1 MEQKPP
7 TMQQVAKAAGVS
19 VATVS
24 RVVNGLTPEHS
35 PTARRVRQAIVQL
48 GFRPSRLGRNLKTAT
63 TATLG
68 LVVPSLDNPVFA
80 ASTEGVRARAKT
92 LGYSLLLTAT
102 SYDRGGEEQAV
113 ETLLSHHVDGI
124 ILTVGDPD
132 EAPVLRTLDA
142 LGLPYVLLYNQPT
155 RSDRPAVTVDN
166 VAAARALVERLTAAG
181 HRRIGM
187 VAGHFSASDRQ
198 RLRWIGFE
206 DAIARAGLLPGP
218 VIEVDF
224 DATSLTDRLADVLAG
239 PEAPTALFCS
249 TDILALAVF
258 GAAVQLGL
266 AVPRDLS
273 LVGFDGIALSGL
285 LRPALTTVI
294 QPSRDM
300 GRVAVDRLAGEIAG
314 EHGGGTELLPY
325 EIRDGETIGPAK
337 GAARRRTASL
347 SSPSLP
353 KRRVAS

>member
-24 RVVNGLTPEHS
+24 RVINGLTAEHS
-35 PTARRVRQAIVQL
+35 ATARRVRQAIVQL
-48 GFRPSRLGRNLKTAT
+48 GFRPSRLGRNLKTQT

-68 LVVPSLDNPVFA
+68 LVVPSLDNPIFA
-80 ASTEGVRARAKT
+80 ASTEGVRSRAKA

-113 ETLLSHHVDGI
+113 ETLLSHHVDGM

-132 EAPVLRTLDA
+132 EAAVLRTLDA
-142 LGLPYVLLYNQPT
+142 IKLPYVLLYNQPT
-155 RSDRPAVTVDN
+155 RSGRPAVTVDN

-181 HRRIGM
+181 HQRIGM
-187 VAGHFSASDRQ
+187 VAGHFGASDRQ

-206 DAIARAGLLPGP
+206 DAIARAGLSPGP

-224 DATSLTDRLADVLAG
+224 DATSLTDRLATVLEA

-249 TDILALAVF
+249 TDILALAVL
-258 GAAVQLGL
+258 GAAAQLGL

-285 LRPALTTVI
+285 LRPSLTTVI
-294 QPSRDM
+294 QPSREM
-300 GRVAVDRLAGEIAG
+300 GRVAVDRLASEIAG
-314 EHGGGTELLPY
+314 ERRGRTDLLPF
-325 EIRDGETIGPAK
+325 EIRDGETIGPAPR
-337 GAARRRTASL
+337 AASRSARPLPT
-347 SSPSLP
+347 SPRP
-353 KRRVAS
+353 KRSAVS